1 MSAVYS
7 LLYKHTL
14 FTKAIDVLV
23 LRVVEAVAL
32 VVEAV
37 ALVNKV
43 GWFFFLLIKRFTVLN

>member
-32 VVEAV
+32 A
-37 ALVNKV
+37 NKV
-43 GWFFFLLIKRFTVLN
+43 GLFFFLLEGGYYNEIHCS